1 MAPTTQPNKSIAPVR
16 CPQCHKIIVERL
28 TNGQLYA
35 TCPRCKTA
43 MVADTSTMTVERT
56 VA

>member
-1 MAPTTQPNKSIAPVR
+1 MASTTHPGRSIAPVR
-16 CPQCHKIIVERL
+16 CPQCRKIIVERL
-28 TNGQLYA
+28 TNGQIHA